1 MRTQYQF
8 WIDVSLG
15 CILICLVGIHRE
27 KTLWDLWPFFEKQSC
42 LSFNFWLKHWF
53 QRTDIF
59 HRTMNY
65 RYLQFS
71 YFSMSLLC
79 NVICNVALRT
89 TKQQQQHVQVWAFS
103 IQKYR
108 LITDLVWFG
117 LVLIQV
123 QLVHVKQH
131 GKKYKCTCMS
141 YCSHECQLE
150 LQALQT
156 LLETSAPV

>member
-1 MRTQYQF
+1 MLEYIGKKPYETYGHF
-8 WIDVSLG
+8 LKNSLVFLSIFG
-15 CILICLVGIHRE
+15 SNIGSKGQTFFTGSLIH
-27 KTLWDLWPFFEKQSC
+27 
-42 LSFNFWLKHWF
+42 
-53 QRTDIF
+53 
-59 HRTMNY
+59 

-71 YFSMSLLC
+71 FFSMSLLC

-123 QLVHVKQH
+123 HVKQH